1 MIIGVLKHH
10 VVRLRS
16 GLMNHSLTVTGMCIF
31 VSDNIFAFNFHSC
44 DLNQNILLGTDR
56 VY

>member
-31 VSDNIFAFNFHSC
+31 VSDNIFAFNFHSS